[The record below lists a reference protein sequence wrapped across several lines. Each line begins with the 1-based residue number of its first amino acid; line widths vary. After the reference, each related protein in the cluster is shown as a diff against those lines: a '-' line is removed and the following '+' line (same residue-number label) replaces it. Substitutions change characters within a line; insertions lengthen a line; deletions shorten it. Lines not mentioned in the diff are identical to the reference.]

1 MTSNTSRSV
10 TIFSGR
16 AYLELTQTDVDNEIS
31 RLVDTQR
38 QVVISFYNTPDRS
51 NSELTSAF
59 KVVGMPKT
67 FLLFSA
73 KTTSELYRIYRNIF
87 ILCNDTKKANS
98 EMCKK
103 TVNSKIKWHES
114 NKRKR
119 SVNNEITFLSK
130 DNEELTEGKRLY
142 SISYAWGTITFKDE
156 IDSSTNYLHT
166 NSTSLEKLY
175 MYYSPKTNYNWIT
188 LNREK
193 DFKRT
198 TLEKTKFEYL
208 VDRTIRI
215 QNTTSCMTKT
225 IVNTAVRV
233 TFRNCLDSADR

>member
-1 MTSNTSRSV
+1 
-10 TIFSGR
+10 
-16 AYLELTQTDVDNEIS
+16 
-31 RLVDTQR
+31 
-38 QVVISFYNTPDRS
+38 
-51 NSELTSAF
+51 
-59 KVVGMPKT
+59 
-67 FLLFSA
+67 
-73 KTTSELYRIYRNIF
+73 
-87 ILCNDTKKANS
+87 
-98 EMCKK
+98 MCKK
-103 TVNSKIKWHES
+103 TLNSKIKWHES

-142 SISYAWGTITFKDE
+142 SISYAWGTITLKDE

-175 MYYSPKTNYNWIT
+175 MYYSPKTNYNLIT

-208 VDRTIRI
+208 VDPTIRI
-215 QNTTSCMTKT
+215 QNTTSCMMKT
-225 IVNTAVRV
+225 MVNTEPRI
-233 TFRNCLDSADR
+233 TFRNCLDSTDR